1 MKISENTPRIY
12 VGTYGMYNSGSLYGK
27 WFDLSAYTD
36 TQECKYPKIT
46 DCLNTDKPTFCAF
59 VNSPTSIFHN
69 TLLYNNT
76 KCICCIES
84 ASIGK
89 LQGTV

>member
-59 VNSPTSIFHN
+59 VNSPHKYISKHI
-69 TLLYNNT
+69 TLQQY
-76 KCICCIES
+76 KVHI
-84 ASIGK
+84 
-89 LQGTV
+89 